1 MKKAIVGFAISAIV
15 FGAPLM
21 AFAMPCTDSLCYPMP
36 IGTGTGNPGHG
47 H

>member
-1 MKKAIVGFAISAIV
+1 MKKAVVGLVVGAALF
-15 FGAPLM
+15 APLM
-21 AFAMPCTDSLCYPMP
+21 AFAMPCSDSLCYPMP